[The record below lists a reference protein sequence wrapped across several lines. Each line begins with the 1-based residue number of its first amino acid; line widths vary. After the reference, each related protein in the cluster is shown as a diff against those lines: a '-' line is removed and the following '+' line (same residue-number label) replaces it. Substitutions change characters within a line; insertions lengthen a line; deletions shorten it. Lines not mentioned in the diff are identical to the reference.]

1 MYVPGI
7 TKKRGS
13 SVKDRSASMPAGG
26 VGNVASEALL
36 SAASEAKESKKEK
49 KNKSTIAKRKKS
61 AKGCDAG
68 GLSASAEAGKIS
80 SQDLRSIFQ
89 SGEGAG
95 QFGVALEVL
104 MFNQRLKFPTLRIP
118 LVIKQCIEYLLNSG
132 ALLHTS
138 RYLHA
143 PQMRTLYV
151 LPDDLFHTIPATRF
165 SNFRFQLIFST
176 TRSKIFN

>member
-1 MYVPGI
+1 MYVPGL
-7 TKKRGS
+7 TKKKGS
-13 SVKDRSASMPAGG
+13 SVKDKASTLPGG
-26 VGNVASEALL
+26 STIGNTASDALM

-61 AKGCDAG
+61 GRG
-68 GLSASAEAGKIS
+68 QEVGLGSIEGKNS
-80 SQDLRSIFQ
+80 SGDLRSIFQ

-118 LVIKQCIEYLLNSG
+118 FVIKQCIEYLLNSG

>member
-1 MYVPGI
+1 MYVPGL
-7 TKKRGS
+7 TKKKGS

-26 VGNVASEALL
+26 VGNVASEALM

-61 AKGCDAG
+61 TKGCDSG
-68 GLSASAEAGKIS
+68 GLASSAETGKIS

-104 MFNQRLKFPTLRIP
+104 MFHQRLKFPTLRIP

-132 ALLHTS
+132 AH
-138 RYLHA
+138 H
-143 PQMRTLYV
+143 
-151 LPDDLFHTIPATRF
+151 LPFF
-165 SNFRFQLIFST
+165 SLICQFRFNSENKIIS
-176 TRSKIFN
+176 RSASRVWWKLRERRSATPFLATS